1 MDILTIFFFFFFLS
15 MCVCVCFS
23 LLLIFVGNVGPCL
36 ANTYTEQS
44 SGLLI
49 LEIVKSDDVI

>member
-1 MDILTIFFFFFFLS
+1 